1 MSVASLWGN
10 AQSAELFDAR
20 PSKDCVRKVAVE
32 KLQRKERQRGTSIAE
47 RQSTTASQW
56 VSSRKET
63 NNVFQ
68 NLQAQSWKK
77 QRVGGKEDKSERK
90 GREGEQEAT

>member
-1 MSVASLWGN
+1 MDEFGVIS
-10 AQSAELFDAR
+10 Q
-20 PSKDCVRKVAVE
+20 
-32 KLQRKERQRGTSIAE
+32 AE

-68 NLQAQSWKK
+68 NLQAQTPPTLRQAPRWEAEADLVNGRKVYNVRFYSLSIIQSWKK
-77 QRVGGKEDKSERK
+77 QRVGGNEDKSERK